1 MKVPY
6 QALLF
11 GMPDDEKSSSE
22 GGGSGSSS
30 EDACLVDLRNMQ
42 AYSEQSSRFFGEKN
56 QTI

>member
-1 MKVPY
+1 
-6 QALLF
+6 
-11 GMPDDEKSSSE
+11 MPDDEKSSSE

-56 QTI
+56 